1 MPVDELN
8 DPVLYSWWVPV
19 LGVLLVALAIGYV
32 VWAVRYT
39 RRRPEHDAPPP
50 APPQRRL
57 GPYDDP
63 YASVRPVYLAKV
75 DAVEARFA
83 AGELDARAL
92 HLELSAVVREFG
104 SVRRGVD
111 TRVLT
116 LSDLRRVDGTRRLAN
131 LIETY
136 YRPAFARSGAL
147 GASTEQAIAGARRVI
162 SQW

>member
-19 LGVLLVALAIGYV
+19 LGVVLVALAVAYV
-32 VWAVRYT
+32 VWAVRHT
-39 RRRPEHDAPPP
+39 RRRPEQDVPP
-50 APPQRRL
+50 APPVRQL

-75 DAVEARFA
+75 DALEQRFD

-104 SVRRGVD
+104 TVRRGVD

-116 LSDLRRVDGTRRLAN
+116 LSDLRRVDGARSLAN

-136 YRPAFARSGAL
+136 YRPAFARYGAV
-147 GASTEQAIAGARRVI
+147 GASTERALEGAREVI
-162 SQW
+162 SRW

>member
-19 LGVLLVALAIGYV
+19 LGVLLMALAVAYV
-32 VWAVRYT
+32 VWAVRHT

-50 APPQRRL
+50 PPIRRL

-63 YASVRPVYLAKV
+63 FATVRPVYLAKV
-75 DAVEARFA
+75 DALEQRFA
-83 AGELDARAL
+83 AGELDTRAL

-104 SVRRGVD
+104 TVRRGVD

-116 LSDLRRVDGTRRLAN
+116 LSDLRRVDGTRTLAN

-136 YRPAFARSGAL
+136 YRPAFARYGAL
-147 GASTEQAIAGARRVI
+147 GASSERAIQGAREVI
-162 SQW
+162 RRW